1 MKKKISLLKLEKLIR
16 DLKDFEDGEK
26 KVEEVT
32 LEEILDKWEELR
44 EEIREID

>member
-1 MKKKISLLKLEKLIR
+1 MKKISLLKLEKLIR